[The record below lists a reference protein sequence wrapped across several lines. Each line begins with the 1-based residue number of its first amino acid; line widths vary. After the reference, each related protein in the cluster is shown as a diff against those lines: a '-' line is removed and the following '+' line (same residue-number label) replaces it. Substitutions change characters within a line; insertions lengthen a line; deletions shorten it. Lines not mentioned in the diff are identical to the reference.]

1 MSEVTTDWSDVAD
14 ALDAGW
20 VLHLGVHSEDRGT
33 IVLPMLY
40 VREGRSLLLHGA
52 VGNETLGE
60 LSDGSLVSGTVTLI
74 DGLVVARSAFQSSV
88 AYRCV
93 MVRGSLSPLDGAE
106 REAALGVIT
115 DSLIPGR
122 REEIREPTS
131 GEVRAT
137 VVLRYVLTDATLR
150 TSPLQVSDTPSD
162 HGTAVWAGVIPLDV
176 IAGEPIT
183 AADVPSDV
191 DVPASVR
198 AWQPRRS

>member
-1 MSEVTTDWSDVAD
+1 MSEVTTNWSNIAD

-20 VLHLGVHSEDRGT
+20 VLHLGVHTKDHGT

-40 VREGRSLLLHGA
+40 VRDDHSLLLHGA
-52 VGNETLGE
+52 VGNEVLGG

-93 MVRGSLSPLDGAE
+93 MVRGSLSPFDGAE
-106 REAALGVIT
+106 REAALSAIT

-122 REEIREPTS
+122 REEIRAATS

-137 VVLRYVLTDATLR
+137 VVLRYLITDATLR
-150 TSPLQVSDTPSD
+150 TSPLEVSDTPSD
-162 HGTAVWAGVIPLDV
+162 QGTAVWAGVIPLEV
-176 IAGEPIT
+176 VASEPIT
-183 AADVPSDV
+183 AADVPSDTE
-191 DVPASVR
+191 VPASVR
-198 AWQPRRS
+198 KWQPRRS